1 MYKASICFLTTF
13 KVTYHPPIFNH
24 FQVDSIKRL
33 IPLSFLLDNV
43 YKNNITTLLNNNKKL
58 CSIQPLEKYMEM
70 LKTFNNV
77 YIEILN
83 IKRITSYR
91 DIEKFV
97 RDNNAFFKR
106 EKTLVNILILMLGLS

>member
-1 MYKASICFLTTF
+1 
-13 KVTYHPPIFNH
+13 
-24 FQVDSIKRL
+24 
-33 IPLSFLLDNV
+33 
-43 YKNNITTLLNNNKKL
+43 
-58 CSIQPLEKYMEM
+58 M